1 MNVAIKLAL
10 NIKNIFK
17 IKQFLQ
23 TSGEIRLPDHISR
36 KLQISYILVFN
47 EFT

>member
-1 MNVAIKLAL
+1 MNVAMKLAL

-23 TSGEIRLPDHISR
+23 TSGEVRVPDHISR
-36 KLQISYILVFN
+36 ELQISYILIFN